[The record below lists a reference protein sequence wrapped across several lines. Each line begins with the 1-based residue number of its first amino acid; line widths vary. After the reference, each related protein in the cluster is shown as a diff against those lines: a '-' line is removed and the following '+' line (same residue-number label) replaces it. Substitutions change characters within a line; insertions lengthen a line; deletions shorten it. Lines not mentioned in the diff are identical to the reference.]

1 LDFAQAQPSAVVVHR
16 QQPER
21 LERSDSA
28 SSVLIAAHRLLLRI
42 WRALLLN

>member
-1 LDFAQAQPSAVVVHR
+1 MVRSDTDANTGGRPVEWWFAV
-16 QQPER
+16 
-21 LERSDSA
+21 SDSA